1 MIVGLTY
8 FHFNPRSR
16 AGSDFNPATHYKNNR
31 TFQSTLPC
39 RERRSF
45 TAAYLSTCIF
55 QSTLPCRE
63 RQHFSYRTTEDEY
76 FNPRSRAGSDE
87 VAVFAFKCCKIFQS
101 TLPCRERLE
110 QPSSQFVFRIISIH
124 APVQGATCR
133 FQRRYTPERYFNPR
147 SRAGSDCASPVPA
160 FRPSVFQSTLPCRER
175 RDSPMSP
182 PVCFIFQSTLPCRER
197 PRPQGLW
204 RFPIYISIHAPVQG
218 ATAIVTILPH
228 FSIFQSTLPC
238 RERQQKHTNN
248 QFNFLII

>member
-76 FNPRSRAGSDE
+76 FNPRSRAGSD
-87 VAVFAFKCCKIFQS
+87 
-101 TLPCRERLE
+101 
-110 QPSSQFVFRIISIH
+110 
-124 APVQGATCR
+124 
-133 FQRRYTPERYFNPR
+133 
-147 SRAGSDCASPVPA
+147 CASPVPA

-175 RDSPMSP
+175 LGSEQRMITYE
-182 PVCFIFQSTLPCRER
+182 VFQSTLPCRER